1 MILRRELDW
10 LLPSALLTF
19 GLGIVAMI
27 GISPLKGSP
36 DLWLP
41 LWSWAALGGV
51 FLILWSAIF
60 LMALAFKGV
69 RAPACAYVEL
79 ARQLRPRLP
88 SIAAGIALA
97 GLDLYFFM
105 WLKPQLN
112 ALRPF
117 WADSQLAGIGKFLFG
132 QDAWHFLTF
141 LLQEWVG
148 ILYTPVWFTM
158 LVATLYYVLLKPPS
172 KRRSRLLITYFLL
185 WSVFGPIG
193 QYFWPSGGPI
203 FYERIY
209 GSHRYD
215 ELVARLPHVTRLA
228 SDYLWDAYQR
238 KVLSYGAGIS
248 AMPSLHDASVTW
260 AAIAFHREH
269 WLLRFVAYAFAL
281 FVLLSSVALGWH
293 FSADGI
299 VAVAG
304 TILCYWLSSLIRK
317 LAAQVTGVEPRQ
329 ANEAFRERAT

>member
-1 MILRRELDW
+1 MRQELDW

-19 GLGIVAMI
+19 GLGIVSMI
-27 GISPLKGSP
+27 GISPLHGSP

-51 FLILWSAIF
+51 FLIVWSAIF
-60 LMALAFKGV
+60 LLVLAFRGV
-69 RAPACAYVEL
+69 RAPARAYVEV
-79 ARQLRPRLP
+79 AKQLRPRWP

-112 ALRPF
+112 AVGPF
-117 WADSQLAGIGKFLFG
+117 WADTRLAGIGKLLFG
-132 QDAWHFLTF
+132 QDAWRFLTF
-141 LLQEWVG
+141 LLHEWVA
-148 ILYTPVWFTM
+148 ILYTPVWFTA
-158 LVATLYYVLLKPPS
+158 LVATLYYVLLKSPS
-172 KRRSRLLITYFLL
+172 ERRSRLLITYFLL
-185 WSVFGPIG
+185 WSLLGPIG
-193 QYFWPSGGPI
+193 QYFLPAGGPI

-209 GSHRYD
+209 GDHRYD
-215 ELVARLPHVTRLA
+215 DLLARLPHVTRLA

-238 KVLSYGAGIS
+238 KVLVYGAGIS
-248 AMPSLHDASVTW
+248 GMPSLHDASVTW
-260 AAIAFHREH
+260 AVIAFYREH
-269 WLLRFVAYAFAL
+269 WSLRLVACAFAV

-304 TILCYWLSSLIRK
+304 TILCYWLSSPIRK
-317 LAAQVTGVEPRQ
+317 LAARVAGLETRQ
-329 ANEAFRERAT
+329 ANGSWKESAA

>member
-1 MILRRELDW
+1 MTLRRELDW

-19 GLGIVAMI
+19 GLGLVANI

-41 LWSWAALGGV
+41 LWGWTAFSIV
-51 FLILWSAIF
+51 FLIFWSAIF
-60 LMALAFKGV
+60 LIVLAFKGV
-69 RAPACAYVEL
+69 RAPGRAYVAI
-79 ARQLRPRLP
+79 ARQLRPRWFP
-88 SIAAGIALA
+88 IAAGIVLA

-148 ILYTPVWFTM
+148 ILYTPVWFTA

-172 KRRSRLLITYFLL
+172 ERRSRVLITYFLL
-185 WSVFGPIG
+185 WSLFGPIG

-228 SDYLWDAYQR
+228 SDYLWDAYRR
-238 KVLSYGAGIS
+238 KVLTYGAGIS

-260 AAIAFHREH
+260 AVIAFHRAH
-269 WLLRFVAYAFAL
+269 WSLRLFSYAFGL
-281 FVLLSSVALGWH
+281 FILLSSVALGWH

-304 TILCYWLSSLIRK
+304 TFLCYWLSSPIRK
-317 LAAQVTGVEPRQ
+317 LAAQVTASSRASQ
-329 ANEAFRERAT
+329 IKARELTA